1 MANVCFDVV
10 KKIIIMQ
17 SKNVLG
23 VTKLTNLVPCCSLQM
38 QNLYLF
44 CQSVGIMKLRTE
56 IWELLMYVALSMSQ
70 HGVSLVL

>member
-23 VTKLTNLVPCCSLQM
+23 VTKLNNLVPCCSLQM

-44 CQSVGIMKLRTE
+44 SQSVGIMKLRTE
-56 IWELLMYVALSMSQ
+56 SWELLMYVALSMSQ